1 MSSKVSFPGSRR
13 AENCN
18 QWPNPFTC
26 IVMTFILHEGKVNKK
41 KVIPEEIT
49 LFLYVNQSVE
59 DDLECHAKTE
69 LHMPAAE
76 DVALAWA
83 IAKE

>member
-1 MSSKVSFPGSRR
+1 MFYVLFD
-13 AENCN
+13 
-18 QWPNPFTC
+18 
-26 IVMTFILHEGKVNKK
+26 LGKVNKK

-76 DVALAWA
+76 DVALAWT
-83 IAKE
+83 ITKE

>member
-1 MSSKVSFPGSRR
+1 MLFD
-13 AENCN
+13 
-18 QWPNPFTC
+18 
-26 IVMTFILHEGKVNKK
+26 LGKVNKK

-76 DVALAWA
+76 DVVLAWA

>member
-1 MSSKVSFPGSRR
+1 MFDLVQ
-13 AENCN
+13 CN
-18 QWPNPFTC
+18 N
-26 IVMTFILHEGKVNKK
+26 K

-59 DDLECHAKTE
+59 DDLECHAKTK

>member
-1 MSSKVSFPGSRR
+1 MLFD
-13 AENCN
+13 
-18 QWPNPFTC
+18 
-26 IVMTFILHEGKVNKK
+26 LGKVNKK

-49 LFLYVNQSVE
+49 LFLYVNQSVV
-59 DDLECHAKTE
+59 DDLECHVKTE

-76 DVALAWA
+76 DVVLAWA